1 MICARCGQENQQDA
15 VFCKKCGRRLDG
27 NSICPTCGKLTPAD
41 GEYCIYCGSNR
52 NAIVEKNLPLKKKLN

>member
-1 MICARCGQENQQDA
+1 MQFLQ
-15 VFCKKCGRRLDG
+15 KCGRRLDG